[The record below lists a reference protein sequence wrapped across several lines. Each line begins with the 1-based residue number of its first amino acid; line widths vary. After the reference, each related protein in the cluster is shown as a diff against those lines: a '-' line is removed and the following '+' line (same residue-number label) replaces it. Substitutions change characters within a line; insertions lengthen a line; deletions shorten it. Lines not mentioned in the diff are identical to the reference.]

1 MIKTVNDKVR
11 VHEVVMNP
19 LVIEL
24 YKIYADLIGRT
35 NFKTQVFFMFHLIKK
50 YGDVDVED
58 AEVTN
63 AEFINLKMIEAPT
76 LDSSKTKFG
85 I

>member
-1 MIKTVNDKVR
+1 
-11 VHEVVMNP
+11 MNP

-24 YKIYADLIGRT
+24 YKIYADLIGQT
-35 NFKTQVFFMFHLIKK
+35 NFKMQVFFMFHLIKK
-50 YGDVDVED
+50 YGDLDVED

-63 AEFINLKMIEAPT
+63 ADFINLKMIETTT